1 MESAWNLMAHIHS
14 TYGVDPRVYFAL
26 VLITIPL
33 FYVALGFV
41 VRDLAR
47 TRSETGRLSIRAAL
61 DRPSFVL
68 SLMAM
73 VALWL
78 VTYVYILFW
87 GVGLPAWVRVVVVA
101 VMLVGAAALVSRVRR
116 MVAAHARRVRRS
128 SRGAL

>member
-1 MESAWNLMAHIHS
+1 MESAWDLMARIGS

-47 TRSETGRLSIRAAL
+47 TRSQTGRVSIRAAL

-87 GVGLPAWVRVVVVA
+87 GVGLPGWVRAVVVA
-101 VMLVGAAALVSRVRR
+101 VMVAGAAGLVSRVRR
-116 MVAAHARRVRRS
+116 QATSANPRR
-128 SRGAL
+128 

>member
-1 MESAWNLMAHIHS
+1 MESAWDLMARIGS

-47 TRSETGRLSIRAAL
+47 TRSQTGRVSIRAAL

-87 GVGLPAWVRVVVVA
+87 GVGLPGWVRAVVVA
-101 VMLVGAAALVSRVRR
+101 VMVAGAAGLVSRVQRQATSANPRR
-116 MVAAHARRVRRS
+116 
-128 SRGAL
+128 

>member
-1 MESAWNLMAHIHS
+1 MEPAWALMARIHS
-14 TYGVDPRVYFAL
+14 SYGIDPRVYFAL

-47 TRSETGRLSIRAAL
+47 TRSQTGRVSIRAAF

-78 VTYVYILFW
+78 VTYVYVLFW
-87 GVGLPAWVRVVVVA
+87 GVGLPGWVRAVVVV
-101 VMLVGAAALVSRVRR
+101 VMIAGAAGLVSRVRR
-116 MVAAHARRVRRS
+116 QANSANPRR
-128 SRGAL
+128 